1 MDYKGYYISD
11 VQSLLL
17 YDMMQTQQE
26 ILAELKKLNGSVTD
40 VQVDADV
47 IPEDECIGLTEEVQE
62 AVTQATEQIEV
73 LSVAPV
79 KKPAQKKPAKKST
92 KKKGTKKT
100 VKKA

>member
-40 VQVDADV
+40 VRLDADV

-62 AVTQATEQIEV
+62 AVVQVTEQIEA
-73 LSVAPV
+73 LSV
-79 KKPAQKKPAKKST
+79 KPTKKPAKAPAKRKPT
-92 KKKGTKKT
+92 KKKNAKKA